1 MALRTRN
8 ARKLLA
14 SHPGL
19 PVLLSFQSSKR
30 SCPSPLRKSGW
41 SFSPQ
46 CASHSE
52 RGKSARALKEPE
64 RTCGPPSSTSKTH
77 YEKALVNRT
86 RATLCFRCQSVQCTP
101 GTSYQLFTGLWSP
114 STSHCLMLVR
124 DPISRFISDLPL
136 TVTCYRSQ

>member
-1 MALRTRN
+1 MLESFWRHTLGFLSCFPSS
-8 ARKLLA
+8 LLNEA
-14 SHPGL
+14 VPGL
-19 PVLLSFQSSKR
+19 YASPGGHSHLSEGS
-30 SCPSPLRKSGW
+30 
-41 SFSPQ
+41 
-46 CASHSE
+46 ASHSE